1 MLSILILLL
10 IIPLFVQMLDRR
22 GVFVRFVILIRG
34 ILVLVFEFIVR
45 DTDAPGRIEHPE
57 HGDNLLC
64 QCLALGAD
72 KMEFFGEVVEIEVR
86 HFSLVTVIGIVY
98 RDRNVIFRTAQQL
111 HQMSVTDKLRVIAL
125 AGRHLVYQLLDKL
138 VGLFPFLF
146 LAITISVLSSVSL
159 FSLLSALVLPFRDFA
174 DAEIPSSEGLICP
187 VFLENYAL

>member
-10 IIPLFVQMLDRR
+10 IILLFVQMLDRR

-146 LAITISVLSSVSL
+146 LCHYHIGFKFCFFIFPVLGSCTAVPGFCGCRDTVIGRSYMHG
-159 FSLLSALVLPFRDFA
+159 LS
-174 DAEIPSSEGLICP
+174 
-187 VFLENYAL
+187 